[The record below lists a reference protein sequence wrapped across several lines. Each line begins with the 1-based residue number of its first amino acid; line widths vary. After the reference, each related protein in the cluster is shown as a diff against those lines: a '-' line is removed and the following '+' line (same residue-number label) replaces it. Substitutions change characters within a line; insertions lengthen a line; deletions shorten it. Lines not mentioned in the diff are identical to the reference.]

1 MVKASDFVF
10 RAAALAQ
17 RTPPIP
23 YAMGG
28 TTPQGMDCRGL
39 VVYLLRQ
46 LGHPDYRTAGAT
58 SMWRDDCVDKRPLA
72 QADLRHGDLLFIRS
86 GEVSE
91 HMGVYCGAPSCEVVH
106 ASATKGCVCAST
118 LKNGWTHAARHR
130 LIDYD
135 SADREGGDS
144 MAAEYIVRAQGGLRQ
159 RKTPGGTY
167 MQMIP
172 DGTRL
177 AALQT
182 QGDWTQ
188 VSYGGFT
195 GWVSTAYLVDADG
208 AAEAPQAPENTDES
222 GGSDTPGD
230 NMVQVPRALI
240 EALCGYLTD

>member
-1 MVKASDFVF
+1 MVKASDFVYQ
-10 RAAALAQ
+10 AVALAQ

-72 QADLRHGDLLFIRS
+72 QADLRPGDLLFIRS
-86 GEVSE
+86 GDTSE
-91 HMGVYCGAPSCEVVH
+91 HMGVYCGAPDCEVVH

-208 AAEAPQAPENTDES
+208 AAEAPQAPENTDS
-222 GGSDTPGD
+222 ADDD
-230 NMVQVPRALI
+230 NRVRVPRALI
-240 EALCGYLTD
+240 EALCGYLND

>member
-1 MVKASDFVF
+1 MCS
-10 RAAALAQ
+10 
-17 RTPPIP
+17 
-23 YAMGG
+23 
-28 TTPQGMDCRGL
+28 
-39 VVYLLRQ
+39 
-46 LGHPDYRTAGAT
+46 
-58 SMWRDDCVDKRPLA
+58 
-72 QADLRHGDLLFIRS
+72 
-86 GEVSE
+86 EVSPLRITSRSP
-91 HMGVYCGAPSCEVVH
+91 GCEVVH

-208 AAEAPQAPENTDES
+208 AAEVPQAPENTDS
-222 GGSDTPGD
+222 ADDD
-230 NMVQVPRALI
+230 NRVRVPRALI
-240 EALCGYLTD
+240 EALCGYLND

>member
-1 MVKASDFVF
+1 MVKASDFVT
-10 RAAALAQ
+10 LAVSFAG

-28 TTPQGMDCRGL
+28 TTPKGMDCRGL

-46 LGHPDYRTAGAT
+46 LGCPSYRTAGAT
-58 SMWRDDCVDKRPLA
+58 SMWNDDCIDKRPLA
-72 QADLRHGDLLFIRS
+72 QADLRPGDLLFIRV

-91 HMGVYCGAPSCEVVH
+91 HMGVYCGAPGCEVVH

-130 LIDYD
+130 LIDYGGD
-135 SADREGGDS
+135 DREDGDD

-159 RKTPGGTY
+159 RRTPGGEY

-177 AALQT
+177 SVSQT
-182 QGDWTQ
+182 QGDWVQ
-188 VSYGGFT
+188 VSYRGYT
-195 GWVSTAYLVDADG
+195 GWVSAAYLADEG
-208 AAEAPQAPENTDES
+208 SGTGKPQEPEEPTGPETD
-222 GGSDTPGD
+222 DTD
-230 NMVQVPRALI
+230 RVQVPRALL
-240 EALCGYLTD
+240 EALCGYLSD